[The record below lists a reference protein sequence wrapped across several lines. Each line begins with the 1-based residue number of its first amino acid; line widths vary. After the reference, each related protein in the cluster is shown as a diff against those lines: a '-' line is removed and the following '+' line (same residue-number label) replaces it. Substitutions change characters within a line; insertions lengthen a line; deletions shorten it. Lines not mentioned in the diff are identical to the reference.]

1 MSWSISKGMSY
12 KLGENRY
19 LRFAGATIYPH
30 HVTVSFLLK
39 NDLVERVIVR
49 SIDNRDCMYIGG
61 VLHFRSKEVVDKLI
75 DDIINE
81 IT

>member
-1 MSWSISKGMSY
+1 MSFRIDEGK
-12 KLGENRY
+12 Y
-19 LRFAGATIYPH
+19 LRFTGATIYAYY
-30 HVTVSFLLK
+30 VRAVFLLR

-49 SIDNRDCMYIGG
+49 KVDNRDCMYIGG
-61 VLHFRSKEVVDKLI
+61 VLHFRSKEIVDKLI